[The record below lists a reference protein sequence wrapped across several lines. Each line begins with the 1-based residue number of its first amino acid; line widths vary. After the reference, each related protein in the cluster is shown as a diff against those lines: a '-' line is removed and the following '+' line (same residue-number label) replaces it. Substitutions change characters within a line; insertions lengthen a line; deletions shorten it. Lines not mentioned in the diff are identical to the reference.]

1 MGFGGIWVI
10 NWGEKWDL
18 LGLGLWNG
26 ETNVIWWDLGGGIGI
41 KTGFGS

>member
-18 LGLGLWNG
+18 VEFGSWNWG
-26 ETNVIWWDLGGGIGI
+26 EKWDLL
-41 KTGFGS
+41 GFGS